1 MEGSQYPAPQSFAPV
16 RATRYTVAMPLKYRR
31 VGETDWHDGMAENI
45 SQTGIFFRGDRGL
58 TEDEVIEINFTL
70 RGPSVPDCNSRPCT
84 AIIVRKDRSRV
95 ENQDAFGTRFL
106 D

>member
-1 MEGSQYPAPQSFAPV
+1 MEGSKSFAPV

-31 VGETDWHDGMAENI
+31 VGEQAWHDGMAENI
-45 SQTGIFFRGDRGL
+45 SQTGIFFRGDRAL
-58 TEDEVIEINFTL
+58 SPEEVIEINFTL
-70 RGPSVPDCNSRPCT
+70 RGPSTPDNSHPCT